1 MKLALA
7 VILSL
12 AFTPL
17 AAQDFDKGKAAANLA
32 AANLIDAYMPG
43 ATLCNTTMP
52 DGSVIYSGC

>member
-17 AAQDFDKGKAAANLA
+17 AAQDFDKGKAAANL
-32 AANLIDAYMPG
+32 IDAYMPG